1 MPKSAVH
8 LLGYLWLGVLGIALA
23 SAALS
28 TDRRARQVEEYAAYC
43 DPFGYLQIAQDTRR
57 AVAARQLPDF
67 SIESDHSRLLIN
79 LMKSRDVP
87 IHYWDD
93 LVAPL
98 CYHYSPRADHLG
110 VQYPPGTGLMLAMF
124 PEGRALHQMNRLVIA
139 SFVMTGLAMLVLG
152 AITRSWLFA
161 GPTVLALVVG

>member
-1 MPKSAVH
+1 TA
-8 LLGYLWLGVLGIALA
+8 
-23 SAALS
+23 
-28 TDRRARQVEEYAAYC
+28 DRQARQVEEYAAFC
-43 DPFGYLQIAQDTRR
+43 DPFGYLQIAQDTRQ
-57 AVAARQLPDF
+57 AVAKRRLPTY
-67 SIESDHSRLLIN
+67 SIENEHSRLLIN
-79 LMKSRDVP
+79 LMKSRNVP
-87 IHYWDD
+87 TRYWDD

-110 VQYPPGTGLMLAMF
+110 VQYPPGAGWMLAMF